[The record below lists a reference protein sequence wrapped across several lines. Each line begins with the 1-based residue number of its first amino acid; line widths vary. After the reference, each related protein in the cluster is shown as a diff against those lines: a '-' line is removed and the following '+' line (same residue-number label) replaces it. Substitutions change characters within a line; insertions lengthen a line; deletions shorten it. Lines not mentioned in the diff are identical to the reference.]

1 MTTTKKVVR
10 RKPSLS
16 QLASDLPNGSEACR
30 QRQTPTGIK
39 PLTTHPRLLVC
50 PRKLRERDSPVLRES
65 GNLSHPAIHRIY
77 FRA

>member
-1 MTTTKKVVR
+1 MTTTKKVAR
-10 RKPSLS
+10 RKLSLL
-16 QLASDLPNGSEACR
+16 QLASELFNVSEACR
-30 QRQTPTGIK
+30 QRQTPAGIK
-39 PLTTHPRLLVC
+39 PLTTHPRPLVC